1 MENEVLLNIRRAVDS
16 GPISQIRH
24 SDFDVKQA
32 RLIQT
37 NLETAGRISLFKQRA
52 ESSGSKVHLVDDINS
67 LKATVKNII
76 PENSLVAV
84 GFKKGF
90 EKGLPV
96 SIFEILPDS
105 CKLTEATKPTEELF
119 DIDVAITDVDL
130 AIAETGSIAL
140 SPAPE
145 RLRLISLTPTIHI
158 ALIRP
163 EQIISDLMDWSGG
176 LISTKRNSPLRGSPL
191 RGKLPGG
198 FNLISGP
205 SKTAD
210 IEIKLVI
217 GVHGPA
223 ELHLVVIKG
232 MNFDN

>member
-1 MENEVLLNIRRAVDS
+1 MT
-16 GPISQIRH
+16 H
-24 SDFDVKQA
+24 SDFDAEQA
-32 RLIQT
+32 RLIPANLQT
-37 NLETAGRISLFKQRA
+37 TDRISLFKQRA
-52 ESSGSKVHLVDDINS
+52 GSSGSKVHLVDDINS
-67 LKATVKNII
+67 LKAIVKNII
-76 PENSLVAV
+76 PKHSLVAV
-84 GFKKGF
+84 GFKNGF

-96 SIFEILPDS
+96 SISEMLPDS
-105 CKLTEATKPTEELF
+105 CKLTEAAKPTEELF
-119 DIDVAITDVDL
+119 NIDVAITDVDL

-140 SPAPE
+140 SSTPQCS
-145 RLRLISLTPTIHI
+145 RLVSLTPTVHI
-158 ALIRP
+158 ALIWP

-176 LISTKRNSPLRGSPL
+176 LISTERN
-191 RGKLPGG
+191 KLPSG

-232 MNFDN
+232 MNSDN

>member
-1 MENEVLLNIRRAVDS
+1 MENEVLLNIRKAVNS
-16 GPISQIRH
+16 GPISQICH
-24 SDFDVKQA
+24 SDFDAEQA
-32 RLIQT
+32 RLIPA
-37 NLETAGRISLFKQRA
+37 NLKTTDRISLFKQRA
-52 ESSGSKVHLVDDINS
+52 ESSGSKVHLVNDINS

-76 PENSLVAV
+76 PENSLVAA

-96 SIFEILPDS
+96 SISEILPDS
-105 CKLTEATKPTEELF
+105 CKLTKATKPTKELF
-119 DIDVAITDVDL
+119 NIDVAITDVDL

-140 SPAPE
+140 GPAPQ
-145 RLRLISLTPTIHI
+145 RSRLISLTPTVHI
-158 ALIRP
+158 AFIWP

-176 LISTKRNSPLRGSPL
+176 LISTERN
-191 RGKLPGG
+191 KLPDG

-210 IEIKLVI
+210 IEIKLVV

-232 MNFDN
+232 RNFDN